1 MYREIVA
8 ALTLGAM
15 LVVAPVAAD
24 PPPWAGGG
32 KGKHGK
38 EHGQQARDSDDR
50 HEHHKEHDRHFSD
63 HDRIVVREYY
73 RVELSGGKCPPG
85 LAKKNNGCLP
95 PGQAKKWH
103 VGQRVPADVVYYE
116 LPPAVIVQLPPPSPG
131 YRYVRVA
138 SDILLIAVGTSMV
151 VDAIQDLG
159 RM

>member
-15 LVVAPVAAD
+15 LMAVPVAAD
-24 PPPWAGGG
+24 PPSWASGG

-38 EHGQQARDSDDR
+38 EHGQQPRHSDDR
-50 HEHHKEHDRHFSD
+50 HEHHKEHGRHFSD
-63 HDRIVVREYY
+63 HDRVVVLEYY
-73 RVELSGGKCPPG
+73 QAEFRGGKCPPG
-85 LAKKNNGCLP
+85 LSKKNNGCLP

-103 VGQRVPADVVYYE
+103 VGQRLPGSVVYYE
-116 LPPAVIVQLPPPSPG
+116 LPPAVIVRLPPPSPG
-131 YRYVRVA
+131 HRYVRVA